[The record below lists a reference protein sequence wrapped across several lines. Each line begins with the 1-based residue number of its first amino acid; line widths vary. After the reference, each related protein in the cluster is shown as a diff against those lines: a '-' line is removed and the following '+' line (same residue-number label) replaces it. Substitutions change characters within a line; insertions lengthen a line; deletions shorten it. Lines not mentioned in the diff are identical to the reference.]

1 MSELPIIDLSPF
13 RSDDIAAKE
22 TVAQA
27 IYKAC
32 HEIGFFYIKNHG
44 IDTNLIEQVFDYSK
58 YFFDLPL
65 EEKQKI
71 ACKNALTLEALQGYA
86 VMKTEDF
93 KPDQFSDFKESLNFL
108 ELDKFPTD
116 FFIPPAIPTF
126 IKACTEVGN
135 NILQAFSLA
144 LELPEDFLTTKHN
157 KKQHDLRLLH
167 YPALQQ
173 TAKPQQIRI
182 GEHTDFGTTTLLF
195 QDDVG
200 GLEVQNK
207 SGDWI
212 AAPNITDTILV
223 NTGDIMQRWTNDIFC
238 STKHRV
244 IIPDEN
250 KAKCSRY
257 SVAFFCNP
265 NLDTEITCLET
276 CQKDKPPIYS
286 PIIVGESFLKRLQSY

>member
-1 MSELPIIDLSPF
+1 MSELPIIDLSLF
-13 RSDDIAAKE
+13 NHGDKLAKQ
-22 TVAQA
+22 TAVKQVFQ
-27 IYKAC
+27 AC
-32 HEIGFFYIKNHG
+32 HDIGFMYIANHG
-44 IDTNLIEQVFDYSK
+44 ISKNLIEQVFNYSK
-58 YFFDLPL
+58 SFFDLPL
-65 EEKQKI
+65 EEKQKV

-86 VMKTEDF
+86 AMKTEDF
-93 KPDQFSDFKESLNFL
+93 NPDKFSDFKESLNL
-108 ELDKFPTD
+108 LDLDKFPTD
-116 FFIPPAIPTF
+116 FYISPAIPTF

-144 LELPEDFLTTKHN
+144 LELPEDFLTTKHD
-157 KKQHDLRLLH
+157 KKQQNLRLLH

-173 TAKPQQIRI
+173 PLKPGQTRI
-182 GEHTDFGTTTLLF
+182 GEHTDFATMTLLF

-212 AAPNITDTILV
+212 GAPNIADTILV
-223 NTGDIMQRWTNDIFC
+223 NTGDIIQRWTNDIFC

-265 NLDTEITCLET
+265 NLDAEIACLET
-276 CQKDKPPIYS
+276 CQKDKPAIYS
-286 PIIVGESFLKRLQSY
+286 PIIVGEYFLNRLQSY